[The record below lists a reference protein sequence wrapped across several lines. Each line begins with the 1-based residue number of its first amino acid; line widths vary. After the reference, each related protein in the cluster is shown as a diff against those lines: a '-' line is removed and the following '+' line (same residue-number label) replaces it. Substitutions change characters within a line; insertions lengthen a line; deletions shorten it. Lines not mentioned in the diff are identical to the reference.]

1 MYNMDRK
8 EILVC
13 IAYLWKNNII
23 LYIPVQ
29 NELCDE
35 WFKFE

>member
-13 IAYLWKNNII
+13 IAYLWKNII